1 MKIAILGA
9 TGRVGSRIADEAL
22 RRGHDVTAMA
32 RHASTLGARD
42 RLITR
47 DIDAADGPAM
57 VGAIAGHDAMV
68 SAMPFRQAD
77 PEALVSLTKKAG
89 VPRLLVVGGSGS
101 LFVAPGVQLVDTPD
115 FPAAYK
121 LEAAAG
127 RDFLAVLN
135 QEVELDWTFLSPPAN
150 LQPGE
155 RTGKY
160 RLGRDALLAD
170 ASGKSW
176 ISMEDYAVALLDELE
191 RPAHARQRFT
201 VGY

>member
-9 TGRVGSRIADEAL
+9 TGRVGSRIVDEAL
-22 RRGHDVTAMA
+22 RRGHAVTAMA
-32 RHASTLGARD
+32 RHASAFPARD

-57 VGAIAGHDAMV
+57 VETIAGHDAMV
-68 SAMPFRQAD
+68 SAMPFRQVD

-89 VPRLLVVGGSGS
+89 VPRLMVVGGSGS
-101 LFVAPGVQLVDTPD
+101 LFVAPGVQLIDTPD

-127 RDFLAVLN
+127 RDFLGVLN
-135 QEVELDWTFLSPPAN
+135 QEVELDWTFLSPSA
-150 LQPGE
+150 LLEPGE
-155 RTGKY
+155 RTGTY
-160 RLGRDALLAD
+160 RLGKDELLTD

-176 ISMEDYAVALLDELE
+176 ISMEDYAIALVDELE
-191 RPAHARQRFT
+191 RPAHSRQRFT